1 MAEHQDKRRK
11 LDEGKEEKSG
21 GGGAEEPT
29 QELIELEGIQSKL
42 DEINEKAL
50 EKVFEV
56 EREFNQKRR
65 PVYQERQKVLA
76 KVPHFWQQALLAHP
90 LIRQMVTDDD
100 IEVLQYCT
108 EVDVEEFED
117 IKSGYKITLRFS
129 QNPYFPESQLVKEFH
144 NKHEEEIHVHGN
156 VPSWK
161 PGMAPVEEIQPA
173 EGKACMTEGRQ
184 YRLMMWFVENET
196 LGLGSHDPLADIVKE
211 EIWPNPLKFY
221 NNEVEE
227 EDSQMG
233 LEDESEMVSGEEED
247 EDGGEGGQEV
257 YEEEG
262 GEDEEGSDEGQ
273 E

>member
-1 MAEHQDKRRK
+1 MAEHQDKKRK
-11 LDEGKEEKSG
+11 VDEGAG
-21 GGGAEEPT
+21 EEPT

-65 PVYQERQKVLA
+65 PVYQDRQKILA

-117 IKSGYKITLRFS
+117 IKSGYKITLQFD
-129 QNPYFPESQLVKEFH
+129 QNPFFPESRLVKEFH
-144 NKHEEEIHVHGN
+144 NKDEQEIHVHGN

-161 PGMAPVEEIQPA
+161 EGMAPVEEIQPT
-173 EGKACMTEGRQ
+173 EGEAYLTKGRQ

-196 LGLGSHDPLADIVKE
+196 LGLGAHDPLADIVKE

-221 NNEVEE
+221 NNEVED
-227 EDSQMG
+227 DSQMG
-233 LEDESEMVSGEEED
+233 LEEDESEMISGEEED
-247 EDGGEGGQEV
+247 EDGGDAGQEV

-273 E
+273 D